1 VDLGER
7 PVMLTEKEARLK
19 VKLKCSVL
27 MSPYVLCVA
36 TGSEGERACCGVWL
50 SAGVGVKEE

>member
-1 VDLGER
+1 
-7 PVMLTEKEARLK
+7 MLTEKEARLK

-27 MSPYVLCVA
+27 MAPYVLCVA
-36 TGSEGERACCGVWL
+36 TGSEGEHACCGVWL